1 MSASPRHGA
10 LAGARVLVTGA
21 AGFIGAACCHAL
33 LDAGA
38 QVAGCDSLND
48 YYDPALK
55 QARLARLGARTGFT
69 FRRLDLAEAGALAA
83 FWESARP
90 DLVLHLAAQAG
101 VRYSLQNPAAYL
113 HSNLIGH
120 QHVLQACRAAQQA
133 GHPVAHLLYA
143 SSSSV
148 YGNQTKTPFS
158 EADALEPP
166 ASLYAATKQANEQ
179 CTHAWSRQFGQPA
192 TGMRFFTVYGPWG
205 RPDMTPML
213 FGRKILQNEPIP
225 LFNGGDL
232 WRDFTFIDDIVTA
245 ITRLMPLPPAGDA
258 QTVPHQV
265 YNLGNQAPVQMKEFV
280 TLLEAALGHKAIID
294 NPPWP
299 PTEVYQTFAD
309 TAKLQ
314 AATGWAPHTP
324 LAEGLAQFAAW
335 FGPWHAA
342 QTT

>member
-1 MSASPRHGA
+1 
-10 LAGARVLVTGA
+10 VLT
-21 AGFIGAACCHAL
+21 
-33 LDAGA
+33 
-38 QVAGCDSLND
+38 
-48 YYDPALK
+48 
-55 QARLARLGARTGFT
+55 T
-69 FRRLDLAEAGALAA
+69 
-83 FWESARP
+83 RP
-90 DLVLHLAAQAG
+90 TTIVHLAAQAG

-133 GHPVAHLLYA
+133 GQPVAHLLYA

-213 FGRKILQNEPIP
+213 FGAKIMQGEPIP

-245 ITRLMPLPPAGDA
+245 ITRLMPLPPAGGP
-258 QTVPHQV
+258 QQVPHEV
-265 YNLGNQAPVQMKEFV
+265 YNLGNQSPVQMKEFV

-309 TAKLQ
+309 TTKLQ

-324 LAEGLAQFAAW
+324 LATGLAQFAAW
-335 FGPWHAA
+335 FLPWHAA
-342 QTT
+342 QTA

>member
-1 MSASPRHGA
+1 MATQPILITGVAGFVGAA
-10 LAGARVLVTGA
+10 LATR
-21 AGFIGAACCHAL
+21 L
-33 LDAGA
+33 LA
-38 QVAGCDSLND
+38 QGTAVVGVDILND
-48 YYDPALK
+48 YYPPALK
-55 QARLARLGARTGFT
+55 QQRLANLAAAAQASGGAFT
-69 FRRLDLAEAGALAA
+69 FHKLNLTDEPALT
-83 FWESARP
+83 E
-90 DLVLHLAAQAG
+90 LVLATQPSTLVHLAAQAG

-213 FGRKILQNEPIP
+213 FGAKILQGEPIP

-232 WRDFTFIDDIVTA
+232 WRDFTFIDDIVEA
-245 ITRLMPLPPAGDA
+245 ITRLLPLPPAGGP
-258 QTVPHQV
+258 QQVPHQV
-265 YNLGNQAPVQMKEFV
+265 YNLGNQSPVQMRMFV
-280 TLLEAALGHKAIID
+280 EALAAALGRPAVID
-294 NPPWP
+294 AQGWP
-299 PTEVYQTFAD
+299 TTEVYQTFAD
-309 TAKLQ
+309 TTKLQ
-314 AATGWAPHTP
+314 AATGLAPHTP
-324 LAEGLAQFAAW
+324 LASGLAQFASW
-335 FGPWHAA
+335 FLPWHAA
-342 QTT
+342 QTA